1 MSHAPISAC
10 TCLSCKG
17 YPNSL
22 PMAAQ
27 NFKVTMEMDGLQKR
41 ITELC
46 DINADLQ
53 VSWVPVIFI
62 IQGAALWNSSLPLS
76 LLTQCP
82 LILSFLSFFFS
93 CSSFLRKWPPICRL
107 ALGANRDPVLMYCR
121 TLFLALCNFSFFFH
135 RCRFTRLMPLLMKRE
150 LRYKRSVLYSHFS
163 WFCPYFKV
171 SYYKVNT
178 ERQIIPL
185 ICC

>member
-1 MSHAPISAC
+1 
-10 TCLSCKG
+10 
-17 YPNSL
+17 
-22 PMAAQ
+22 MAAQ

-53 VSWVPVIFI
+53 VSGVPVIFI
-62 IQGAALWNSSLPLS
+62 IQGSVLWNSSLP
-76 LLTQCP
+76 LTQCP
-82 LILSFLSFFFS
+82 LILSFLP
-93 CSSFLRKWPPICRL
+93 SSFSFMLFLPQKVTAYCRS
-107 ALGANRDPVLMYCR
+107 ALGANRDPVLLYCR
-121 TLFLALCNFSFFFH
+121 TLFLPSCNFPFFFH

-150 LRYKRSVLYSHFS
+150 PRYKRSVLYSNFS

-178 ERQIIPL
+178 EWQMESWL
-185 ICC
+185 VAK